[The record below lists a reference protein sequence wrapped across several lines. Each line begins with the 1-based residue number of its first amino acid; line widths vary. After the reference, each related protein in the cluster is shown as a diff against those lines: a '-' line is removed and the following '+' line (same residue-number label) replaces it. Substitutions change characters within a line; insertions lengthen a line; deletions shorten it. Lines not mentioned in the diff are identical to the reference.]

1 MKFTWITQGGFV
13 FESASFRL
21 VVDPYL
27 SDFVEKKSN
36 VTRMVEPVFSVT
48 TLKPDA
54 VFCTHD
60 HIDHFDPITV
70 PEIAQ
75 KFPSCIF
82 AGPVSVEKKAK
93 ETGIAESQIMK
104 AEKGIPM
111 KLGPFEIIPIIAL
124 HSDKDAVG
132 IILKCEGKTLYIS
145 GDSEYDEAIAGEVL
159 KYGGKIDMM
168 FICINGKWGN
178 MNLDDAL
185 KVVKAIKPLVAFPMH
200 YDLFK
205 ENSANPKPFV
215 DDCNAAGIKSFEMKQ
230 GKEYSI

>member
-21 VVDPYL
+21 AIDPYL
-27 SDFVEKKSN
+27 SDFVERKN
-36 VTRMVEPVFSVT
+36 GVTRMVQPVFTVAS
-48 TLKPDA
+48 LKPDA

-82 AGPVSVEKKAK
+82 AGTVSVEKKAK

-111 KLGPFEIIPIIAL
+111 KLGSFEIIPIIAL

-145 GDSEYDEAIAGEVL
+145 GDSEYSESIAEEVL

-168 FICINGKWGN
+168 FICINGRLGN

-185 KVVKAIKPLVAFPMH
+185 KVVKAIMPGAALPMH

-205 ENSANPKPFV
+205 ENSADPHPFI
-215 DDCNAAGIKSFEMKQ
+215 DDCKRSGINSLEMKQ